1 MTQFGT
7 LRAWAA
13 LLSFIGWLGMI
24 SAVTGTIV
32 WAFEVD
38 GFWQTA
44 AVLLFG
50 GAVSFFL
57 GVAAL
62 SLARALRA
70 VADIGETVSAR

>member
-44 AVLLFG
+44 GVLLFG